1 MSETASLKPNKF
13 PPDVLARIAPDVLL
27 QKYLQIGLRPS
38 LRKFDEFRPVAI
50 SRAGVGRYEASEQN
64 GDINGVGSVLGSSIV
79 KSGKTTAICLISG
92 AIVEDDHELINDYRT
107 KLEKDIIDSET
118 HTDSKNAS
126 VYTEVEISRG
136 GSGPPNEEEIAISHR
151 LYETIYHSGLIDRDA
166 LKIQLGYK
174 GSEQLEQDFLPHT
187 SYSFVLY
194 ATIQVFSR
202 AGPVYDLC
210 YGALVSALRQTRLP
224 AVYIAEK
231 RTEVGVRRVRIEEY
245 DLVCE
250 AEKNE
255 PLRLNEN
262 KLAWSSTFGLVELDG
277 DVPHDD
283 DKMEIDTEGKIL
295 LAELEGEAEE
305 DINTRITVSSNGST
319 LSGLSVYGAAGV
331 TKDDLRKA
339 FDLAS
344 RHSQYVLNSGGM
356 EM

>member
-1 MSETASLKPNKF
+1 MSQTASLKLNRF
-13 PPDVLARIAPDVLL
+13 PPDVLARIAPDMLL

-38 LRKFDEFRPVAI
+38 LRKFDEFRPVVI
-50 SRAGVGRYEASEQN
+50 SCAGVGRYEASEPN

-92 AIVEDDHELINDYRT
+92 AIVEDDHELVNDYRT
-107 KLEKDIIDSET
+107 KLEKDIIDSDT
-118 HTDSKNAS
+118 HKDNKNAS

-136 GSGPPNEEEIAISHR
+136 ASGPPNEEEIAVSHR
-151 LYETIYHSGLIDRDA
+151 LYETIYHSGLIERDA
-166 LKIQLGYK
+166 LRIRLGYK
-174 GSEQLEQDFLPHT
+174 GSEELEQEFVPHT
-187 SYSFVLY
+187 NYSFVLY

-210 YGALVSALRQTRLP
+210 YGALISALRQTRLP

-231 RTEVGVRRVRIEEY
+231 RTEAGVRRVRVEEY

-255 PLRLNEN
+255 PLKLNEN
-262 KLAWSSTFGLVELDG
+262 KIAWSSTFGLVELDR
-277 DVPHDD
+277 DVPHDE
-283 DKMEIDTEGKIL
+283 DKMEIDTDGKIL

-305 DINTRITVSSNGST
+305 NIDTRITVSSNGST

-331 TKDDLRKA
+331 TKEELRKA
-339 FDLAS
+339 FDLAN
-344 RHSQYVLNSGGM
+344 RRAQYVLNSREM